1 MSEAPVSSTI
11 GLATRD
17 GAGAAGVRT
26 SARYYVC
33 VGILALCAL
42 TMQTVAQILGNHF
55 RKAAVPLKRPLAA
68 MDRYKLAPEY
78 MLHIE
83 PPAALPEEMIE
94 WLGTREYLSWR
105 VVDTRRDR
113 ADGVNTAHLFI
124 TYYTGKP
131 DMVPHVPDECYL
143 AGGYDCL
150 SAETIEVTVPG
161 AGAPND
167 RVGVRL
173 LGFVPS
179 GATLRGQNPHDAA
192 THVMYFFLC
201 NGRYAVTRD
210 EVRLIQANLFDKYAY
225 YAKIEIRFTDYSM
238 RRQADRASSA
248 AAIEPLLRK
257 MLPMLLNDHIA
268 NWDELNA
275 RGVAAGARLGN

>member
-1 MSEAPVSSTI
+1 MSEAPASTGI
-11 GLATRD
+11 GLAARD
-17 GAGAAGVRT
+17 GVSAGAART

-33 VGILALCAL
+33 VGVLLVCAL
-42 TMQTVAQILGNHF
+42 TMQTVAQLLGNHF

-78 MLHIE
+78 TLHIE

-105 VVDTRRDR
+105 VVDTRHDR
-113 ADGVNTAHLFI
+113 ADAVNTAHLFI

-150 SAETIEVTVPG
+150 SAETIEVPVPEV
-161 AGAPND
+161 GAPRD

-238 RRQADRASSA
+238 RRQADRQASA
-248 AAIEPLLRK
+248 EAVGPLLRK
-257 MLPMLLNDHIA
+257 ILPLLLKDHVA
-268 NWDELNA
+268 DWNELNA
-275 RGVAAGARLGN
+275 RGTAVPPA